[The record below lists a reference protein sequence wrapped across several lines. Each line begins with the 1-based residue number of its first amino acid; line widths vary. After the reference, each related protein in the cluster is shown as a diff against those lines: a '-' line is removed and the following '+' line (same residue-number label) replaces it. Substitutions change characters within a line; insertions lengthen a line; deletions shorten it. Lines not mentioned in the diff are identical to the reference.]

1 MRELSFQRSAVQ
13 VRSIR
18 SKNILSRVE
27 REQVI
32 AVSDELLNETP
43 FPTSK
48 ASIGTMENVEDE
60 NNEINIGTAEHEV
73 RQKEELTM
81 ENEATCVTE
90 AIANNDGIDVAA
102 TNERARKVHAE
113 QRLVLKRLREI
124 FKIKV
129 HDDTSPVKNV
139 DQERI

>member
-1 MRELSFQRSAVQ
+1 MRELSLQRSTVQ

-32 AVSDELLNETP
+32 ALSDELLNETL

-48 ASIGTMENVEDE
+48 ASIGTTENVEDE

-73 RQKEELTM
+73 RQKEELRVQ
-81 ENEATCVTE
+81 NEATCVTE
-90 AIANNDGIDVAA
+90 AIAKNDGIDVAA
-102 TNERARKVHAE
+102 TNELARKVHAE
-113 QRLVLKRLREI
+113 
-124 FKIKV
+124 
-129 HDDTSPVKNV
+129 
-139 DQERI
+139 

>member
-27 REQVI
+27 REQLI

-48 ASIGTMENVEDE
+48 ASIGTTENNEDE
-60 NNEINIGTAEHEV
+60 NNAINIGTAEHEV
-73 RQKEELTM
+73 RQKEELRVQ
-81 ENEATCVTE
+81 NEATCVTE
-90 AIANNDGIDVAA
+90 AIANNDGIDFAA
-102 TNERARKVHAE
+102 TNERVIKVHAE
-113 QRLVLKRLREI
+113 
-124 FKIKV
+124 
-129 HDDTSPVKNV
+129 
-139 DQERI
+139 

>member
-27 REQVI
+27 REQLI

-48 ASIGTMENVEDE
+48 ASIGTTENNEDE
-60 NNEINIGTAEHEV
+60 NNAINIGTAEHEV
-73 RQKEELTM
+73 WQKEELRVQ
-81 ENEATCVTE
+81 NEATCVTE

-102 TNERARKVHAE
+102 TNERVRKVHAE
-113 QRLVLKRLREI
+113 YRLVLKRLREI
-124 FKIKV
+124 FKIK
-129 HDDTSPVKNV
+129 SA
-139 DQERI
+139 R

>member
-1 MRELSFQRSAVQ
+1 MRELSLQGSTVQ

-32 AVSDELLNETP
+32 ALSDELLNETL

-48 ASIGTMENVEDE
+48 ASICTTENVEDE

-73 RQKEELTM
+73 RQKEELRVQ
-81 ENEATCVTE
+81 NEATCVTE
-90 AIANNDGIDVAA
+90 AIAKNDGIDVAA
-102 TNERARKVHAE
+102 TNELARKVHAE
-113 QRLVLKRLREI
+113 
-124 FKIKV
+124 
-129 HDDTSPVKNV
+129 
-139 DQERI
+139 

>member
-1 MRELSFQRSAVQ
+1 MRELSLQRSTVQ

-32 AVSDELLNETP
+32 ALSDELLNETL

-48 ASIGTMENVEDE
+48 ASIGTTENIEDE
-60 NNEINIGTAEHEV
+60 NNEINIGTAEREV
-73 RQKEELTM
+73 RQKEELRV

-113 QRLVLKRLREI
+113 
-124 FKIKV
+124 
-129 HDDTSPVKNV
+129 
-139 DQERI
+139 

>member
-1 MRELSFQRSAVQ
+1 MKSVHQLWVKKRMRELSLQGSTVQ

-32 AVSDELLNETP
+32 ALSDELLNETL

-48 ASIGTMENVEDE
+48 ASIGTTENVEDE

-73 RQKEELTM
+73 RQKEELRVQ
-81 ENEATCVTE
+81 NEATCVTE
-90 AIANNDGIDVAA
+90 AIAKNDGIDVAA
-102 TNERARKVHAE
+102 TNELARKVHAE
-113 QRLVLKRLREI
+113 
-124 FKIKV
+124 
-129 HDDTSPVKNV
+129 
-139 DQERI
+139 

>member
-1 MRELSFQRSAVQ
+1 MRELSFQRLAVQ

-18 SKNILSRVE
+18 SKKTLSRVE
-27 REQVI
+27 IEQVI

-48 ASIGTMENVEDE
+48 ASIGTTENIEDE
-60 NNEINIGTAEHEV
+60 NNEINIGTAEREV
-73 RQKEELTM
+73 RQKEELRV

-90 AIANNDGIDVAA
+90 VIANNDGIDVAI

-113 QRLVLKRLREI
+113 
-124 FKIKV
+124 
-129 HDDTSPVKNV
+129 
-139 DQERI
+139 